1 MDTTVINIGN
11 SKGLIIPAEML
22 KQLKLTAKSAVKIF
36 MHDNRIV
43 IEPNPRQGWA
53 EAAEKCHKNGD
64 DKLLMPDVM
73 DDECPKRTSSCLL

>member
-1 MDTTVINIGN
+1 MMEATVINIGN
-11 SKGLIIPAEML
+11 SKGLIIPAKIL

-53 EAAEKCHKNGD
+53 EAAKECHKNGD
-64 DKLLMPDVM
+64 DKLLI
-73 DDECPKRTSSCLL
+73 SI